1 MGPHFGGICPQSC
14 PSTDSWVVSPK
25 RCYAPQTLNR
35 IAECFQCL
43 PEDTK
48 MRVLS
53 QLLTT
58 GVNLPSADIEA
69 VPGGLPRRLPEQNI
83 IEEVICEYQQ
93 QLVTIKW

>member
-1 MGPHFGGICPQSC
+1 M
-14 PSTDSWVVSPK
+14 
-25 RCYAPQTLNR
+25 L
-35 IAECFQCL
+35 
-43 PEDTK
+43 
-48 MRVLS
+48 VLS